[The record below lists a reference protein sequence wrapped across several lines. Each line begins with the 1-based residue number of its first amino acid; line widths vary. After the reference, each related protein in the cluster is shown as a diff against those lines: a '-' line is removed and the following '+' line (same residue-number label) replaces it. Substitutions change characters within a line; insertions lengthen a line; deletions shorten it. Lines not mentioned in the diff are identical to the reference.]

1 MSTQEAKNR
10 MTRERFMSRLETKAQ
25 DIGAAI
31 QHIQTSGEMLSDFVV
46 PSVEIG
52 FDQVYSQ
59 TGEALDVEMVF
70 GGQNMKL
77 HRNAVTQLAGRM
89 GVSARDLQAE
99 IVGPEWKK
107 GVFIHRMDEYLK
119 NHPGNFL
126 VRKVDDTAKAI
137 LSDRYRRLN
146 TAAIFLAFLQAAANK
161 GAVLVGANNGE
172 LTDFLEVVHPEIVP
186 VETEKNGIIDM
197 VFGGQ
202 IRNSDFGAA
211 KLELRIFG
219 MNTVCLNG
227 MTSKQMVAERHLG
240 SKLEQ
245 TDTVHFTA
253 ETMEAD
259 TKARA
264 LAVRDIMGSVFDPE
278 NLQKERQRVKAMSDI
293 DLDFTAKIKELP
305 KLGVSVG
312 ECDLLTK
319 TLMANDPEDGVQGA
333 NTLWKFAQGLTAV
346 ANKTGSE
353 DRKRDL
359 EDIASSMVAGYV
371 K

>member
-1 MSTQEAKNR
+1 
-10 MTRERFMSRLETKAQ
+10 MTRDKLMAKLENRTQ
-25 DIGAAI
+25 DIGDAI

-46 PSVEIG
+46 PANEIEFDRLGAYGGKHDSSVVMEFG
-52 FDQVYSQ
+52 SQQV
-59 TGEALDVEMVF
+59 G
-70 GGQNMKL
+70 L

-89 GVSARDLQAE
+89 GISARDLQAE
-99 IVGPEWKK
+99 ITGPEWKQR
-107 GVFIHRMDEYLK
+107 VFANRLNRYMEH
-119 NHPGNFL
+119 NSGNFL
-126 VRKVDDTAKAI
+126 VRNVDGTAKAI

-146 TAAIFLAFLQAAANK
+146 TAAIFLAFLQAASTK
-161 GAVLVGANNGE
+161 GAVLVGANHGE

-186 VETEKNGIIDM
+186 IETEKNGIIDM
-197 VFGGQ
+197 VFGAQ

-211 KLELRIFG
+211 KLELRIYG

-227 MTSKQMVAERHLG
+227 MTSKQMLAERHLG
-240 SKLEQ
+240 TKLEQ

-264 LAVRDIMGSVFDPE
+264 LAVRDIMTSVYDPE
-278 NLQKERQRVKAMSDI
+278 NLSRERERVVEMTDI
-293 DLDFTAKIKELP
+293 DLDFQAKIKELP

-312 ECDLLTK
+312 ECDALTK
-319 TLMANDPEDGVQGA
+319 VLMANNPDDGVQGA

-346 ANKTGSE
+346 ANKAGSQ